1 MGDEK
6 IARSVAGVMTGADA
20 DEGDV
25 DDWEGVTILNRR
37 YPLFSTINFNFEER
51 HTAESFPCQV
61 IVDK

>member
-1 MGDEK
+1 VGDEK

-51 HTAESFPCQV
+51 HTAESFTCKL
-61 IVDK
+61 IV